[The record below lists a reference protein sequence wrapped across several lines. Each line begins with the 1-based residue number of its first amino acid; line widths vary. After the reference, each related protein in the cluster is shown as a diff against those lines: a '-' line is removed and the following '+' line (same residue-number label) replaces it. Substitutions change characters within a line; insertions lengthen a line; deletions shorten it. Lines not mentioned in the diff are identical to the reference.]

1 MATLKRTVKPRCS
14 LNPLRLGGTWLTA
27 LPVMLFAMV
36 SAWAE
41 GTPPIQTSSDTPGQT
56 PEALL
61 QRMTEAQRVVEY
73 EGTLV
78 YLHGGELSTL
88 RIAHRI
94 DNGLSKESL
103 LALSG
108 PIRAVARNERG
119 VTCMLS
125 GARPFSVPRAHQG
138 SGLLRSAPR
147 EFERIRRHYLLHALG
162 QSRVAGRDTDVIGI
176 VPLDDYRY
184 GYRFFVDRE
193 TGLPLKID
201 LLDDT
206 AEPIEQVMFTSVEI
220 FRNRSSESAVG
231 SVTMEPAPLTSSA
244 AAPGELSAVDA
255 SGWRLTAMPP
265 GFEIVKT
272 AARTASANGLGRGSK
287 ELPEG
292 QGGKIAGSRAGEQ
305 VVIAPAAS
313 PNAIEASILEHLVV
327 SDGIATAS
335 VYVESGAEGALDGA
349 MRMGAITAVGSR
361 IGAYHATVV
370 GEVPE
375 RTARMLLDGL
385 TPPAADVADRQ
396 RGDIR

>member
-1 MATLKRTVKPRCS
+1 MVTRKRVLKQRALKG
-14 LNPLRLGGTWLTA
+14 LRSRGPWLTA
-27 LPVMLFAMV
+27 LTALTALPIMLFTVVA
-36 SAWAE
+36 AWAE
-41 GTPPIQTSSDTPGQT
+41 GSAAVEAFSPASSQT

-78 YLHGGELSTL
+78 YLHGSELATL

-94 DNGLSKESL
+94 DNGLSSESL

-125 GARPFSVPRAHQG
+125 GARSFSVPRAHHG
-138 SGLLRSAPR
+138 SSLLRSAPR
-147 EFERIRRHYLLHALG
+147 EFERIRRHYLLHTLG

-176 VPLDDYRY
+176 VPRDDFRY

-193 TGLPLKID
+193 TRLPLKID
-201 LLDDT
+201 LMDDA

-220 FRNRSSESAVG
+220 FPGEAPAQPRGRM
-231 SVTMEPAPLTSSA
+231 TMEPAPQASP
-244 AAPGELSAVDA
+244 AAPPEELSVTDA
-255 SGWRLTAMPP
+255 ADSEGWQLTAMPP
-265 GFEIVKT
+265 GFEVVARASQPNSTKGPDQISEGLRG
-272 AARTASANGLGRGSK
+272 RTADNQ
-287 ELPEG
+287 P
-292 QGGKIAGSRAGEQ
+292 GEQ
-305 VVIAPAAS
+305 TTTQSAAAPNS
-313 PNAIEASILEHLVV
+313 IETTILEHLVV

-335 VYVESGAEGALDGA
+335 VYVESGGERGLDGA
-349 MRMGAITAVGSR
+349 MRMGAMTVVGSA
-361 IGAYHATVV
+361 IGAHHATVV

-385 TPPAADVADRQ
+385 TAPVVDGAD
-396 RGDIR
+396 

>member
-1 MATLKRTVKPRCS
+1 MVTLTHVLKQQALKRFKNRES
-14 LNPLRLGGTWLTA
+14 RGGRGHWLAA
-27 LPVMLFAMV
+27 LSIMLFAV
-36 SAWAE
+36 VAAWAD
-41 GTPPIQTSSDTPGQT
+41 GSAPLDAFSPTPNQT

-94 DNGLSKESL
+94 DNGISHESL

-108 PIRAVARNERG
+108 PIRAVARNERD

-125 GARPFSVPRAHQG
+125 GSQSFSVPRAHHG
-138 SGLLRSAPR
+138 SALLRAAPH
-147 EFERIRRHYLLHALG
+147 EFDRIRQHYLLHTLG

-176 VPLDDYRY
+176 VPLDTYRY

-201 LLDDT
+201 LMDDT

-220 FRNRSSESAVG
+220 FPNDATDHARDSIVAEPGSPAV
-231 SVTMEPAPLTSSA
+231 PAPSSVSDVA
-244 AAPGELSAVDA
+244 
-255 SGWRLTAMPP
+255 GWRLTAMPP
-265 GFEIVKT
+265 GFEVVAT
-272 AARTASANGLGRGSK
+272 ATQPSASEGPGRMSDRPSERLLGRTADNQ
-287 ELPEG
+287 P
-292 QGGKIAGSRAGEQ
+292 GEQ
-305 VVIAPAAS
+305 ASAGPAATQDG
-313 PNAIEASILEHLVV
+313 IEATIVQHLVV
-327 SDGIATAS
+327 SDGVATAS

-349 MRMGAITAVGSR
+349 MRMGATTVVGSR
-361 IGAYHATVV
+361 IGAHHATVV

-385 TPPAADVADRQ
+385 TAPAADDADR
-396 RGDIR
+396 